1 MKKTKE
7 ISFLDAYKPPYYID
21 IGDNQVCAQDNPHH
35 GMVMAWDWVDN
46 IITGKR
52 YLLNDIKKNIVR
64 KVNGENVELSI
75 KFNKGYSP
83 IYVYSGET
91 AILCVRGWGML
102 TGNPFRLDEDKAS
115 AIQDAFVDYIV
126 NQLNS

>member
-21 IGDNQVCAQDNPHH
+21 KGDNQVCAQDNPHH
-35 GMVMAWDWVDN
+35 GMVMAWAWVDN
-46 IITGKR
+46 TITGKR

-64 KVNGENVELSI
+64 KVNGENVELPI

>member
-21 IGDNQVCAQDNPHH
+21 KGDNQVCAQDNPHH

-46 IITGKR
+46 TITGKR

-64 KVNGENVELSI
+64 KVNGENVELPI
-75 KFNKGYSP
+75 KFTKDILQYMS
-83 IYVYSGET
+83 IQAKLLYYVLEAGV
-91 AILCVRGWGML
+91 C
-102 TGNPFRLDEDKAS
+102 
-115 AIQDAFVDYIV
+115 
-126 NQLNS
+126 